1 MDSLNT
7 ERMSSS
13 QREVLMDQVK
23 QQIVIA
29 NTQELL
35 TKMGEKCFSKCI
47 SKPGSSL
54 DKMFGN
60 VYGQIHGLLEPCF
73 ANIYESS
80 PTREELPIVT

>member
-1 MDSLNT
+1 MESLGGAGGRLT
-7 ERMSSS
+7 SS
-13 QREVLMDQVK
+13 QREELMDQVK

-54 DKMFGN
+54 DSSEQKWILQTLVGIPSRQQTLTSKM
-60 VYGQIHGLLEPCF
+60 
-73 ANIYESS
+73 S
-80 PTREELPIVT
+80 

>member
-1 MDSLNT
+1 MESLGGAGGRLT
-7 ERMSSS
+7 SS
-13 QREVLMDQVK
+13 QREELMDQVK

-54 DKMFGN
+54 DSSE
-60 VYGQIHGLLEPCF
+60 QILVLACLTKSYRQSTEPSFTSDTC
-73 ANIYESS
+73 
-80 PTREELPIVT
+80 